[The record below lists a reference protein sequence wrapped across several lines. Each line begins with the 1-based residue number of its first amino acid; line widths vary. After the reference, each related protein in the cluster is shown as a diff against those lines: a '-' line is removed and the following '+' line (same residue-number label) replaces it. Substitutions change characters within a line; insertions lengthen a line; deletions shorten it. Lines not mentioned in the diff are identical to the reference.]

1 MIPLTNPSEKSIK
14 DIVDKSFDPISKK
27 VNNILSETLLP
38 DEIILYHGT
47 TKESAKQIEKEGFIY
62 GKKYNW
68 EGVIQSKKD
77 FIYLSTA
84 YAPYY
89 AMAAKSNS
97 NNRAIIKVVVNKY
110 DIYPDEDFIT
120 YIYKIPSQKINIKDY
135 KELAFD
141 SLNYLGNI
149 AIRPDKIKIIG
160 ITYFNAKNLLMVCD
174 PSITPINYKF
184 MGDYYRGLTEWIYQ
198 DNNPLEYISN
208 EQLDILKFLKTSRKD
223 LITESIGK

>member
-1 MIPLTNPSEKSIK
+1 MTKPQNIESIINK
-14 DIVDKSFDPISKK
+14 GFESVSNKVD
-27 VNNILSETLLP
+27 NILSNTISQ

-47 TKESAKQIEKEGFIY
+47 TKESADQIKKEGFVY

-68 EGVIQSKKD
+68 EGAIRSKEN

-97 NNRAIIKVVVNKY
+97 NNCAIIKVIFNKY
-110 DIYPDEDFIT
+110 DIYPDEDFIHYT
-120 YIYKIPSQKINIKDY
+120 YRIPIQNINIEDY
-135 KELAFD
+135 KELAFG

-149 AIRPDKIKIIG
+149 AIRPNKIKIVG
-160 ITYFNAKNLLMVCD
+160 ITYFNAKNLLTVCD

-184 MGDYYRGLTEWIYQ
+184 MGDYYKGLTEWIYQ
-198 DNNPLEYISN
+198 GNVPSKYIN
-208 EQLDILKFLKTSRKD
+208 KEQQLDILKFIKTPRKD
-223 LITESIGK
+223 LIEESIGKQ

>member
-1 MIPLTNPSEKSIK
+1 MIPLTNPIEKSIK
-14 DIVDKSFDPISKK
+14 YLVDKSFNPISKK
-27 VNNILSETLLP
+27 VNTLLDETISS

-47 TKESAKQIEKEGFIY
+47 TKESAEQIRKEGFVY

-68 EGVIQSKKD
+68 EGLIQSKKD

-97 NNRAIIKVVVNKY
+97 NNRAIIKVVVNKH

-120 YIYKIPSQKINIKDY
+120 YIYKIPSQEIDIEDY

-160 ITYFNAKNLLMVCD
+160 ITHFDAKNLLMICD
-174 PSITPINYKF
+174 PLIIPINYKF
-184 MGDYYRGLTEWIYQ
+184 MGDYYRELTEWIYQ
-198 DNNPLEYISN
+198 GNIPSEYVSKL
-208 EQLDILKFLKTSRKD
+208 QLDILKFIKTSRKD
-223 LITESIGK
+223 LISESIGK